1 MILICISLMISDV
14 EHLFRCL
21 LAVCVS
27 SLEKIICSDALP
39 IFSSECFFAVE
50 LYEFFIRTLFSLEQ
64 FWVYSKMK
72 RQMQRFSIYP

>member
-1 MILICISLMISDV
+1 MVLIYISLMISDV